1 MRLFVTSVSALLAL
15 AMPAV
20 ASAQADA
27 SRVKNGVT
35 MYSADGKRL
44 GKINRVADGVATII
58 FDSRFVRVP
67 VTSLTES
74 DGKLVT
80 SMDYA
85 AVRKLK

>member
-1 MRLFVTSVSALLAL
+1 MRLLVSSVSALLAL
-15 AMPAV
+15 SALTTPVAALAQ
-20 ASAQADA
+20 ASA
-27 SRVKNGVT
+27 KNGVT
-35 MYSADGKRL
+35 MYSSDGKRL

-67 VTSLTES
+67 LSSLTDS

-80 SMDYA
+80 SLDYA

>member
-1 MRLFVTSVSALLAL
+1 MRLLITSLSALLAL
-15 AMPAV
+15 AAPVA
-20 ASAQADA
+20 ASAQA
-27 SRVKNGVT
+27 VKNGAT

-44 GKINRVADGVATII
+44 GKINRISDGAATII

-67 VTSLTES
+67 VSTLSEA